1 VHIKNKKREDT
12 MSTIQNMSQS
22 QAFQSLNLN
31 QTSLKQV
38 VASQEENVTS
48 SSSVSAH
55 PQNSTQAAEMLF

>member
-1 VHIKNKKREDT
+1 

-55 PQNSTQAAEMLF
+55 PQNSTQMLF